1 MRKLPE
7 QGDLMMDHLL
17 SVSLLTIDIN
27 LEGSHLEFVG
37 TAQVENDTLRSALYR
52 GVFAS
57 NVIARDTK
65 NWWPHTAILKSLPL
79 TMLQWRVRF
88 I

>member
-37 TAQVENDTLRSALYR
+37 TAQVKNDTLRSALHR
-52 GVFAS
+52 RVFAS
-57 NVIARDTK
+57 KVIARDTK
-65 NWWPHTAILKSLPL
+65 N
-79 TMLQWRVRF
+79 
-88 I
+88 